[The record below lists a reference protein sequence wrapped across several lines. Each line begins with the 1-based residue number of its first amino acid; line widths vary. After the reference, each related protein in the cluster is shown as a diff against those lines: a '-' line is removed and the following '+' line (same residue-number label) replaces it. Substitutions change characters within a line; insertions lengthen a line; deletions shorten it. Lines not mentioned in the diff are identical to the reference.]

1 MGAAVMTAFTKSPFA
16 AVAPLLHEYGYSPVP
31 IKPGEKAPMLDDW
44 QVPQDPK
51 HYLPACAWWGT
62 GILTATCPAIDLDIR
77 DKEVVRVLIE
87 LADEMLGIAP
97 FRIGQPPKALLLYG
111 TAVPFAKITGRWWAL
126 PSEDFSAEGYNG
138 HRIEILGH
146 GNQFVAFA
154 KHPRG
159 TYYRWRR
166 YSPISLHRDV
176 LVPIDEAETRA
187 FLDKAEK
194 IIQCAGAVQ
203 IERRNGKCH
212 RVEQKQSSR
221 RRESSGERIESNWQ
235 QLDPETLAKKIDSRA
250 RQSATG
256 WKLRCPAHD
265 DRSPSFTVSRG
276 DGGRPIV
283 HCFGGCTFPEIARA
297 IENIVGKAA

>member
-1 MGAAVMTAFTKSPFA
+1 
-16 AVAPLLHEYGYSPVP
+16 
-31 IKPGEKAPMLDDW
+31 
-44 QVPQDPK
+44 
-51 HYLPACAWWGT
+51 
-62 GILTATCPAIDLDIR
+62 
-77 DKEVVRVLIE
+77 VVRVLIE

-111 TAVPFAKITGRWWAL
+111 TAVPFPKITGRWWAF
-126 PSEDFSAEGYNG
+126 PGEDFSAEGYNG

-276 DGGRPIV
+276 DGGRPIM

-297 IENIVGKAA
+297 IENIVGKGA